1 MQVDFIACFTMKI
14 TETWN
19 GLKFLYSNHSH
30 FLLLTCPHSFVLLKK
45 WIKCVK
51 YILRHFFCFF
61 PFPYLKFEIVSCINQ
76 CISLTIN
83 SQKNVGR
90 SAKES
95 EVGCCTKTMSP
106 IHGLVIFVPLN
117 NINECLINWKAQH
130 TKLNSEVISHFF
142 IGKHSCL
149 TNIKKKLWW
158 LKDRNFIVNV
168 KNNLIHQLH
177 LFKKYLLGLVLG

>member
-1 MQVDFIACFTMKI
+1 MLNIYV
-14 TETWN
+14 
-19 GLKFLYSNHSH
+19 
-30 FLLLTCPHSFVLLKK
+30 
-45 WIKCVK
+45 
-51 YILRHFFCFF
+51 RHFFCFF

-149 TNIKKKLWW
+149 TNIKKNYGGSKIGILLLMSKTILFTSCTCSKNISWA
-158 LKDRNFIVNV
+158 LCLVN
-168 KNNLIHQLH
+168 KRI
-177 LFKKYLLGLVLG
+177 